1 MSITLNCT
9 IEMVG
14 AQNLERELDFVRAF
28 AAGPLEGIF
37 GPHSMSWRVDR
48 EAAIFLGAG
57 RALLLQLAH
66 PWVAAAIEHHS
77 DTFADPIARFHRTFG
92 SVFTMVFGRLDQS
105 LEAARRLHR
114 RHATITGTMREA
126 AGPFPVDSFYCAN
139 SVAALRWVHATLMET
154 APLAYALVLPALT
167 REERDR
173 YYAESRLLAAL
184 FGIPQSS
191 LPESWRAFSNY
202 TEAMVQSD
210 VLTVTDSARAMAH
223 RLLAGTDARFPV
235 PVSYRA
241 LTAKLLPPRLRQ
253 AFALDYGAAERRSAQ
268 NFLAWIRRL
277 YPVLPG
283 RLRYV
288 GPYLEAEQRLAG
300 NPQPDFATR
309 LSNHFWI
316 GRDEMPG

>member
-1 MSITLNCT
+1 
-9 IEMVG
+9 
-14 AQNLERELDFVRAF
+14 
-28 AAGPLEGIF
+28 
-37 GPHSMSWRVDR
+37 MSWRVDR
-48 EAAIFLGAG
+48 EAASFLGAG

-92 SVFTMVFGRLDQS
+92 SVFTMVFGRLEQS

-126 AGPFPVDSFYCAN
+126 AGPFPVGSFYCAN
-139 SVAALRWVHATLMET
+139 SVAALRWVHATLTQT
-154 APLAYALVLPALT
+154 ALVAHALVLPPLT
-167 REERDR
+167 REERKR
-173 YYAESRLLAAL
+173 YCAESRVVAAL

-191 LPESWRAFSNY
+191 LPESWCSFSNY
-202 TEAMVQSD
+202 IDAMAQSD
-210 VLTVTDSARAMAH
+210 LLTVTDSARAIAH
-223 RLLAGTDARFPV
+223 GLLAGTDARLPV

-277 YPVLPG
+277 YPLLPR

-300 NPQPDFATR
+300 KARPDFATR
-309 LSNHFWI
+309 LSNHLWI
-316 GRDEMPG
+316 GRGEMPG